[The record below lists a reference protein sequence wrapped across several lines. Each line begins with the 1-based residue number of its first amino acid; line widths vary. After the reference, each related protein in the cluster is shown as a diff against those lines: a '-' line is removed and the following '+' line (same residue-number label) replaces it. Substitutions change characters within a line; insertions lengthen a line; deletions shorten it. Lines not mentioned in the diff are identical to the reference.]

1 MQRCWLLWIEGSR
14 VIGRDRREVEWMEVE
29 TVEESERLV
38 KAIASGDR
46 EAEQRLVSLYLPKVK
61 LVLKART
68 RNAEFASDLLQ
79 DVMMEAICALRS
91 GQLREPAKL
100 PAFILG
106 IARNLLN
113 NHFRG
118 MARQPASLESPDEV
132 LDLTDAT
139 EAIAVQQE
147 HDLVRSA
154 ISALNPTDQS
164 ILQMTLAEG
173 LKPGVIAERLG
184 LNPDMVRQRKLRAT
198 RKLVD
203 FVSRLS
209 QKRLAAHIKERVVS

>member
-1 MQRCWLLWIEGSR
+1 
-14 VIGRDRREVEWMEVE
+14 MEVG

-38 KAIASGDR
+38 LAIASGDR
-46 EAEQRLVSLYLPKVK
+46 EAEQRLVSLYLPQVK

-68 RNAEFASDLLQ
+68 RNAEFAADLLQ
-79 DVMMEAICALRS
+79 DVMMEAICALRR

-118 MARQPASLESPDEV
+118 IARQPVSLESPDEL
-132 LDLTDAT
+132 LDPADAA
-139 EAIAVQQE
+139 EAIADQQK
-147 HDLVRSA
+147 HDLVRRA
-154 ISALNPTDQS
+154 IIALEPIDQS
-164 ILQMTLAEG
+164 ILQLTFSEG
-173 LKPGVIAERLG
+173 LKPGVIAERLR
-184 LNPDMVRQRKLRAT
+184 LNPDVVRQRKLRAT

-203 FVSRLS
+203 LVTSLS
-209 QKRLAAHIKERVVS
+209 QKKLAAHIKERVVS

>member
-1 MQRCWLLWIEGSR
+1 
-14 VIGRDRREVEWMEVE
+14 MEAE

-38 KAIASGDR
+38 WAIASGDR

-68 RNAEFASDLLQ
+68 RNAEYAADLLQ
-79 DVMMEAICALRS
+79 DVMMEAICSLRS

-100 PAFILG
+100 PAFVLG

-118 MARQPASLESPDEV
+118 MARQPVSLESPDEL
-132 LDLTDAT
+132 LDPADAA
-139 EAIAVQQE
+139 EEIANRQE
-147 HDLVRSA
+147 HDLVRRA
-154 ISALNPTDQS
+154 IAVLEPIDQS
-164 ILQMTLAEG
+164 ILQLTFFEG
-173 LKPGVIAERLG
+173 LKPGVIAERLR
-184 LNPDMVRQRKLRAT
+184 LNPDVVRQRKLRAT
-198 RKLVD
+198 RKLVE

-209 QKRLAAHIKERVVS
+209 QNKLAAHIKERVVS

>member
-1 MQRCWLLWIEGSR
+1 
-14 VIGRDRREVEWMEVE
+14 MEVE

-38 KAIASGDR
+38 LAITSGDR

-61 LVLKART
+61 VVLKFRT
-68 RNAEFASDLLQ
+68 KNAEIAADLLQ
-79 DVMMEAICALRS
+79 DVMVEAICALRN

-118 MARQPASLESPDEV
+118 IARQPVSLESPDEV
-132 LDLTDAT
+132 PDLTDAT
-139 EAIAVQQE
+139 EAIAERQE
-147 HDLVRSA
+147 HDLVRRA

-164 ILQMTLAEG
+164 ILQLTLAEG
-173 LKPGVIAERLG
+173 LKPGVIAERLR
-184 LNPDMVRQRKLRAT
+184 LNPDVVRQRKLRAT
-198 RKLVD
+198 RKLVE

-209 QKRLAAHIKERVVS
+209 QKKLAAHIKERVVS

>member
-1 MQRCWLLWIEGSR
+1 
-14 VIGRDRREVEWMEVE
+14 MEVD

-38 KAIASGDR
+38 LAIASGDR
-46 EAEQRLVSLYLPKVK
+46 EAEQRLVSLYLPKVR
-61 LVLKART
+61 LVLKFRT
-68 RNAEFASDLLQ
+68 RNAEYAADLLQ
-79 DVMMEAICALRS
+79 DVMMEAICALRN

-113 NHFRG
+113 DHFRKT
-118 MARQPASLESPDEV
+118 ARQPATLESPDELV
-132 LDLTDAT
+132 DLTDAT
-139 EAIAVQQE
+139 EAIAEQQRHE
-147 HDLVRSA
+147 LVRRA
-154 ISALNPTDQS
+154 ISVMEPTDQS

-173 LKPGVIAERLG
+173 LKPGVIAARLG
-184 LNPDMVRQRKLRAT
+184 INPDVVRQRKLRAT

-209 QKRLAAHIKERVVS
+209 QKRVAVHIKERVE